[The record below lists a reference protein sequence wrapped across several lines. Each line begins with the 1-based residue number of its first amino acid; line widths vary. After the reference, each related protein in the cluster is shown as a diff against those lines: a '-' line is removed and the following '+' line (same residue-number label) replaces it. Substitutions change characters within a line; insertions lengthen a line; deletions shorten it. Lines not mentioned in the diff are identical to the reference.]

1 MNSDKK
7 AFGNNTEKMNT
18 LIRKLCKKSKVIGA
32 NIALFNNETI
42 LYDYNYGYANKEDN
56 LKSTNESLYMIGSN
70 TKLLTALSI
79 FKLLENGELSLDDD
93 IKKYIPEFEIQSTFE
108 YEKITIENLL
118 MHRSG
123 LIADLYNL
131 ILDPSRD
138 YHEVIDELKNTYL
151 TFIPGQVF
159 SYSNVGYTLLGI
171 IIERISGLKYAEYI
185 KRIIAQPLGIN
196 IHFLKC
202 DDEKKSFASC
212 MSLNYT
218 KYGEPVEE
226 LTTTMLP
233 AGSNT
238 YMSINDFV
246 KLGQLFL
253 NKDIILKK
261 STFELMEKLN
271 VPEQIDNDLFNV
283 GYGLIHNN
291 YNFDK
296 AVGKVL
302 GHGGDTIFHHSVFNY
317 IPSLN
322 IGIVAVTN
330 SEQGAALSK
339 TLALTIFTEYLKSK
353 GYDTNFSVEHKPAN
367 INYEKYIGKYVTG
380 VGLLEID
387 KNNKGELISTV
398 SKYPVKLIP
407 CEDEFLQCYPNK
419 WILKLPSVKK
429 AIKGIRIKGINYFN
443 NEVLIIEQTSSNNKT
458 LNILGCRYSETLIP
472 NTFKNACGY
481 YEVTNIKRE
490 YIDCKILL
498 SVEDDIL
505 KLEFGLRDLKIVF
518 CLTVIDDNT
527 AVTQGIGKYAKE
539 IVQISKDKDDV
550 YLAYNGLNCKRV
562 K

>member
-7 AFGNNTEKMNT
+7 VFGNDTEKMNT
-18 LIRKLCKKSKVIGA
+18 KIKKLCKKSKVIGA

-42 LYDYNYGYANKEDN
+42 LYEYNFGYANKEAN

-79 FKLLENGELSLDDD
+79 FKLMENGELSLDDD
-93 IKKYIPEFEIQSTFE
+93 IKKYIPEFQVKSTFE

-171 IIERISGLKYAEYI
+171 VIERISGLKYTEYI

-196 IHFLKC
+196 IHFLKS
-202 DDEKKSFASC
+202 DEEKKSFTSC
-212 MSLNYT
+212 ISLNYT
-218 KYGEPVEE
+218 KYGEPVDE
-226 LTTTMLP
+226 LTSTMLP

-238 YMSINDFV
+238 YMSIKDFV
-246 KLGQLFL
+246 KFGQLFL
-253 NKDIILKK
+253 NKDTILKK

-271 VPEQIDNDLFNV
+271 VPEQIDNDMFNV

-291 YNFDK
+291 YNFGE

-322 IGIVAVTN
+322 IGIVVVTN
-330 SEQGAALSK
+330 SEQGASLSK
-339 TLALTIFTEYLKSK
+339 ALALTIFTKYLKSNE
-353 GYDTNFSVEHKPAN
+353 YSINFSVEHKHAD
-367 INYEKYIGKYVTG
+367 INCNKYIGKYVTG
-380 VGLLEID
+380 LGLLEID
-387 KNNKGELISTV
+387 KNSKGELVSTV

-419 WILKLPSVKK
+419 MILKLPSVKK
-429 AIKGIRIKGINYFN
+429 AIKGIRIKAVNYFN
-443 NEVLIIEQTSSNNKT
+443 NEVLIIEQTSPNNKT
-458 LNILGCRYSETLIP
+458 LNILGCRYSETVIP
-472 NTFKNACGY
+472 NSLRNACGQ
-481 YEVTNIKRE
+481 YEVANIKRE
-490 YIDCKILL
+490 HSDCKIVL

-505 KLEFGLRDLKIVF
+505 KLKFGLRDLNIVF

-527 AVTQGIGKYAKE
+527 VVTQGIGKYAKE
-539 IVQISKDKDDV
+539 IVRISKDKENV
-550 YLAYNGLNCKRV
+550 YLTYNGLKCKKV